1 MTKLLFSYIEVIMW
15 SFESHLGPWGFPA
28 DWLIDLETHCISFT
42 RHYTTVQ
49 PVTLAPAPGTSLL
62 MRMVLTLKKFEYH
75 GVCRAPHG
83 LSTTMFCPCSTMKL
97 RPRFALWA
105 ALQPMAS
112 ILLLSRS
119 SRQWT
124 IPLSSRTSSL
134 TRMGW
139 LIVGVSLPPTADLH
153 QLLYVSGF
161 PGWGKVD
168 HAEIGLT
175 LTAADGRIDEWHEG
189 FLFSS
194 GYHAH
199 LDLMVAEPANLASE
213 ILIKLAADS
222 DADTTAPAGISLLQT
237 AVNLN
242 VAGTMWQRRLAANI
256 NRESA
261 TDERKL
267 RHALLNLRKWPD
279 AAFCNCWDQ
288 VPEGHPYLLLI
299 PQLQPALDN
308 IGALHI
314 FTDGSYYKTTQAAAW
329 SFSVVLQLPGERY
342 YRWGFTGGI
351 LDGCTSS
358 LAAEAVGLAHAMCWL
373 VSSIADTA
381 YPVTLHGDAT
391 AVGYGAAGVQAMPKV
406 QDISDLHLRA
416 LFQLCKSIFADL
428 TFRHVPAHAG
438 QLDNELVDS
447 VAKSLALQ
455 QWAPF
460 TDVPDIHDFLSA
472 SLLDWA
478 WLLIEKEV
486 NCNPE
491 YPSLY
496 EIIHGTGFHDQPTEQ
511 VDVFQQTPEV
521 VEETAIAKVTLKVLT
536 ANVRTLKGVSSDPSL
551 SDKIDLLARQ
561 FDDENYDVV
570 ALQETRCRDSF
581 TTLKGNYLRLTA
593 AANHG
598 QGGVEIWFR
607 QSGGL
612 AASPFGP
619 VRKEHCHVWHADHTF
634 LGLECDHPL
643 LSCDVVAVYAPQ
655 PSQSKDVISAW
666 WSSVSTRLASR
677 GKRDLVFLGDCN
689 AKIGSVETS
698 AIGPVGWTLEDLAGS
713 CLRDLLARHNM
724 ILPSTFHCWHDGTSA
739 TFHSPSGGHT
749 RLDYIAIPCGWQ
761 GGVKYSRISE
771 VDLLNGV
778 YDHSGVEL
786 CLEMS
791 VHPRSTTV
799 KQHRATYD
807 RKAARQDVS
816 TATSI
821 AASIPVVSR
830 HTGVD
835 KHWSIVSNHCQRNLT
850 HSFPKPRRQLRQLFF
865 SDDTWT
871 ILNDRKDV
879 QKDIRFLDRQESLL
893 MVARCFRAWHTGK
906 TVHSRTTDLSMI
918 RQEKAFLLW
927 VRQELAIRFRKARQE
942 DLRLH
947 REKWNK
953 DFVGE
958 VSSSCARRI
967 YQALRPKRPV
977 ARNKGISTR
986 TPLPELEIGNSS
998 SGHREKMV
1006 RVWEKHFSMVETATQ
1021 LDPVEFQKMAIPQ
1034 RQPPV
1039 LKGADPHYIP
1049 TLAEFEAAIRQLNW
1063 RKAPGYDGIGSEMWQ
1078 SDVTLVARRMY
1089 PLFLKTALRGQ
1100 LPLQFRGGF
1109 LIPLHKHKG
1118 SISDPKSYRGILLQ
1132 NTMAKA
1138 FAKCWRSRLVS
1149 CFSTVA
1155 APFQY
1160 GCLRKKGVIEAHF
1173 PVRLHMQSCA
1183 HLKLSSGIIFVDIK
1197 SAYYS
1202 VIKEFFSTTRGD
1214 EHEALASL
1222 FYRLGLPRSAL
1233 DDFVET
1239 VSSTNLLE
1247 DAAVPEVLGH
1257 IIQSTISASWFQ
1269 IPGSSRVCVP
1279 STGTRP
1285 GDPLADVLY
1294 AYVMS
1299 NILGEAYQ
1307 EFAKTGLLTP
1317 WDEHSPGTTWAD
1329 DTCLLLAGRA
1339 EEIDR
1344 KISVAYSTLQEIMI
1358 RHGLSPTYGPGKTAF
1373 LISYR
1378 GQDAAVH
1385 HKSRYGSE
1393 EPAVECM
1400 LEYTGSQLVDSVYTY
1415 KHLGS
1420 IVDGD
1425 YLLPEVRARGQSA
1438 MQAIKP
1444 LRRGCLA
1451 NRNIPLSRRQQL
1463 LETLGMSIITYNA
1476 GTWRR
1481 LQSNEFEAWSSAL
1494 VKLYGCVQPH
1504 QADGSYPHKTLEELT
1519 LDAGG
1524 LLPDALLHCCRL
1536 RLLKS
1541 LLGGGDAL
1549 LSEMVRRAHDVAGS
1563 ESWYACVEEA
1573 LAWLQD
1579 TIGQSDDMSA
1589 LLALTPWDLGG
1600 RHEHLARFLHR
1611 ALRKA
1616 KTAHHD
1622 LLRAWVDLVDT
1633 DKLQRE
1639 LLCGGGWTGPVHDA
1653 PVTTGYACRNCG

>member
-1 MTKLLFSYIEVIMW
+1 MQTACLQAQC
-15 SFESHLGPWGFPA
+15 LG
-28 DWLIDLETHCISFT
+28 
-42 RHYTTVQ
+42 
-49 PVTLAPAPGTSLL
+49 
-62 MRMVLTLKKFEYH
+62 
-75 GVCRAPHG
+75 
-83 LSTTMFCPCSTMKL
+83 
-97 RPRFALWA
+97 
-105 ALQPMAS
+105 
-112 ILLLSRS
+112 
-119 SRQWT
+119 
-124 IPLSSRTSSL
+124 
-134 TRMGW
+134 
-139 LIVGVSLPPTADLH
+139 LPPTADLH
-153 QLLYVSGF
+153 QLLSVSGF
-161 PGWGKVD
+161 PGWGKLD
-168 HAEIGLT
+168 NAEIGLT
-175 LTAADGRIDEWHEG
+175 LTAADGRSDDWHDG
-189 FLFSS
+189 FLFAN

-199 LDLMVAEPANLASE
+199 LDLTVADPAVLANE
-213 ILIKLAADS
+213 ILTKLATDL
-222 DADTTAPAGISLLQT
+222 DADITAPAGISLLQT

-242 VAGTMWQRRLAANI
+242 VVGTRWQRRLAANV
-256 NRESA
+256 NREAS

-267 RHALLNLRKWPD
+267 RKSLLKLRKWPD
-279 AAFCNCWDQ
+279 TAFCNCWEQ
-288 VPEGHPYLLLI
+288 VPDGHPYLLLI
-299 PQLQPALDN
+299 PRLQPALGN

-314 FTDGSYYKTTQAAAW
+314 FTDGSYYKKKLAAAW
-329 SFSVVLQLPGERY
+329 AFSVVLQLPGERY

-358 LAAEAVGLAHAMCWL
+358 LAAEAAGLAHAMCWL
-373 VSSIADTA
+373 ISSMADTA

-391 AVGYGAAGVQAMPKV
+391 AVGYGASGVQAMPNV
-406 QDISDLHLRA
+406 QDIEALHLRA
-416 LFQLCKSIFADL
+416 LFQLCKSVFDDL
-428 TFRHVPAHAG
+428 TFRHVPAHSG
-438 QLDNELVDS
+438 QPDNELVDS

-460 TDVPDIHDFLSA
+460 KDVPDIQELLSA
-472 SLLDWA
+472 PLLDWA
-478 WLLIEKEV
+478 WLLVEQEV

-491 YPSLY
+491 YPSLQD
-496 EIIHGTGFHDQPTEQ
+496 IIHGNGLSDLPTEQ
-511 VDVFQQTPEV
+511 VEVFPQTPEV
-521 VEETAIAKVTLKVLT
+521 EDKAAIVKVALKILT

-551 SDKIDLLARQ
+551 SDKIDILARQ

-581 TTLKGNYLRLTA
+581 TTRKGNYLRITA
-593 AANHG
+593 AASHG

-607 QSGGL
+607 QSGDL

-619 VRKEHCHVWHADHTF
+619 VRKEHCHVWHADPTF
-634 LGLECDHPL
+634 LGIECDHPL
-643 LSCDVVAVYAPQ
+643 LCCDFVAVYAPQ
-655 PSQSKDVISAW
+655 PSQPKDAISAW
-666 WSSVSTRLASR
+666 WSSALSRLAGR
-677 GKRDLVFLGDCN
+677 GKRDLVLLGDCN
-689 AKIGSVETS
+689 AKVGSVETS

-713 CLRDLLARHNM
+713 HFRELLDLHNM
-724 ILPSTFHCWHDGTSA
+724 ILPSTFHCWHDGPSA

-761 GGVKYSRISE
+761 SGVKHLRISE
-771 VDLLNGV
+771 VDLLNGT
-778 YDHSGVEL
+778 YDHSGVEI

-791 VHPRSTTV
+791 VHPRSSTV
-799 KQHRATYD
+799 KQHRANYD
-807 RKAARQDVS
+807 RAATRQDIP
-816 TATSI
+816 T
-821 AASIPVVSR
+821 AASIVASIPIVSR

-835 KHWSIVSNHCQRNLT
+835 KHWSIVSNHCQQNLT
-850 HSFPKPRRQLRQLFF
+850 KCFPKPRRQQRQLFF
-865 SDDTWT
+865 SDETWMT
-871 ILNDRKDV
+871 LNDRKDV
-879 QKDIRFLDRQESLL
+879 KKDIRFLDRQESMLI
-893 MVARCFRAWHTGK
+893 VARCFEAWQTGNAED
-906 TVHSRTTDLSMI
+906 SRTTDISLI

-927 VRQELAIRFRKARQE
+927 VRQELATKFRKARHE

-947 REKWNK
+947 REKWNT

-958 VSSSCARRI
+958 VSSACARRI

-977 ARNKGISTR
+977 ARNKGICTR
-986 TPLPELEIGNSS
+986 SPLPELEIGNGGG
-998 SGHREKMV
+998 GHREKMV
-1006 RVWEKHFSMVETATQ
+1006 RVWEKHFSLVETATQ
-1021 LDPVEFQKMAIPQ
+1021 MDPADFQKIAIPQ
-1034 RQPPV
+1034 RHPTV
-1039 LKGADPHYIP
+1039 KKGLDPHYIP
-1049 TLAEFEAAIRQLNW
+1049 TLAEFEAAIRKLNW

-1078 SDVTLVARRMY
+1078 SDVSLVAKRMY

-1118 SISDPKSYRGILLQ
+1118 SVSDPTSYRGILLQ

-1149 CFSTVA
+1149 CFGTVA

-1160 GCLRKKGVIEAHF
+1160 GCLRKRGVIEAHF
-1173 PVRLHMQSCA
+1173 PVRLHMQTCA

-1202 VIKEFFSTTRGD
+1202 VIKEFFATTRGD

-1233 DDFVET
+1233 DDFIET

-1247 DAAVPEVLGH
+1247 DAAVPEVLGQ

-1307 EFAKTGLLTP
+1307 EFAKSGLLTP
-1317 WDEHSPGTTWAD
+1317 WDEHTPGTTWAD

-1339 EEIDR
+1339 DEIDR

-1378 GQDAAVH
+1378 GQDAAMH
-1385 HKSRYGSE
+1385 HRSRYSSE

-1438 MQAIKP
+1438 MQAVKP

-1451 NRNIPLSRRQQL
+1451 NRNIPLDRRQQL

-1481 LQSNEFEAWSSAL
+1481 LQCNEFEAWSSAL

-1504 QADGSYPHKTLEELT
+1504 QADGSFPHKTIEELT

-1549 LSEMVRRAHDVAGS
+1549 LSEMVRRAYELAGS
-1563 ESWYACVEEA
+1563 ESWFACVEEEA
-1573 LAWLQD
+1573 LLWLRD
-1579 TIGQSDDMSA
+1579 TIGQSDEMQPSS
-1589 LLALTPWDLGG
+1589 L
-1600 RHEHLARFLHR
+1600 
-1611 ALRKA
+1611 
-1616 KTAHHD
+1616 
-1622 LLRAWVDLVDT
+1622 
-1633 DKLQRE
+1633 
-1639 LLCGGGWTGPVHDA
+1639 
-1653 PVTTGYACRNCG
+1653 